1 MFKKNCIIFVNKL
14 NNNNMILSLKLSDA
28 EIKELR
34 RRWAQYEK
42 DHNTKVQWRWFAKT
56 QLMGDSNKV

>member
-14 NNNNMILSLKLSDA
+14 NNNNMILCLKLSDA
-28 EIKELR
+28 EINELR
-34 RRWAQYEK
+34 RRWAQYEMA
-42 DHNTKVQWRWFAKT
+42 HNTQVQWRWFAKT